1 MTYLTEEDWEKY
13 LLPKLTDDESFSE
26 ELNQIK
32 KCQNIMI
39 IILDILFKKAKPSQ
53 LKTKQ
58 KILYCSMV
66 FYYKYTLFYGIS
78 LKDLGEI
85 ERLVLC
91 SACLLLGFKA
101 ITFKIFDIQQLSLII
116 HEILNNS
123 NKKLTKEELKDEIMQ
138 KEFDL
143 LNALGFDINIDIPYS
158 YFPLLSFY
166 LKKCNETN
174 DYVLSEI
181 NVLLNEYVQNSMLFP
196 LYLYYSPYE
205 IFFGCI
211 YLIKKKKTIFN
222 FIDLNELKQLAKT
235 DIDNDN
241 ICQCSKYISKIT
253 EVKDSLLSKQK
264 SNCNTHISGNS
275 PNNNSQNNTYINFD
289 IIRGIKV
296 NDT

>member
-196 LYLYYSPYE
+196 LYLHYSSYE
-205 IFFGCI
+205 IFLGCI
-211 YLIKKKKTIFN
+211 YLIKQKKKIFN
-222 FIDLNELKQLAKT
+222 FIDLNELIKLTKT
-235 DIDNDN
+235 EIDVDN
-241 ICQCSKYISKIT
+241 ICQCSKYISKIS
-253 EVKDSLLSKQK
+253 EVKDSLLYKNRDN
-264 SNCNTHISGNS
+264 SNIHISEYS
-275 PNNNSQNNTYINFD
+275 PNDNGQTSINFD
-289 IIRGIKV
+289 IIKGIKIQ
-296 NDT
+296 DI

>member
-174 DYVLSEI
+174 NYVLSEI

-275 PNNNSQNNTYINFD
+275 PNNNRQNNTYINFD

>member
-1 MTYLTEEDWEKY
+1 MTYLIREDWGKY
-13 LLPKLTDDESFSE
+13 ILPKLNDDESFRE

-32 KCQNIMI
+32 KIQNIMI
-39 IILDILFKKAKPSQ
+39 LILGKIFKNAHPSQ
-53 LKTKQ
+53 IKTKQ

>member
-13 LLPKLTDDESFSE
+13 LLPKLTDEESFSE

-158 YFPLLSFY
+158 YFPLLTFY

>member
-91 SACLLLGFKA
+91 SACILLGFKA

-174 DYVLSEI
+174 NYVLSEI

-275 PNNNSQNNTYINFD
+275 PNNNSQNNTCINFD

>member
-174 DYVLSEI
+174 NYVLSEI

-241 ICQCSKYISKIT
+241 ICQCSKYILKIT

-275 PNNNSQNNTYINFD
+275 LNNNRQNNTYINFD

>member
-13 LLPKLTDDESFSE
+13 LLPKLTDEESFSE

-85 ERLVLC
+85 ERLILC

-174 DYVLSEI
+174 NYVLSEI

-241 ICQCSKYISKIT
+241 ICQCSKYILKIT

-275 PNNNSQNNTYINFD
+275 PNNNSQHNTCINFD

>member
-91 SACLLLGFKA
+91 SACILLGFKA

>member
-1 MTYLTEEDWEKY
+1 MTCLTGEDWGK
-13 LLPKLTDDESFSE
+13 LIFPKLNDDESFQE

-275 PNNNSQNNTYINFD
+275 PNNNSQHNTCINFD

>member
-85 ERLVLC
+85 ERLILC

>member
-101 ITFKIFDIQQLSLII
+101 ITFKIFDIQLLSLII

-275 PNNNSQNNTYINFD
+275 PNNNSQNNTRINFD

>member
-101 ITFKIFDIQQLSLII
+101 ITFKIFDIQLLSLII
-116 HEILNNS
+116 HEILKNS

-275 PNNNSQNNTYINFD
+275 PNNNSQNNTRINFD

>member
-13 LLPKLTDDESFSE
+13 LLPKLTDEESFSE

-91 SACLLLGFKA
+91 IACILLGFKA

>member
-13 LLPKLTDDESFSE
+13 LLPKLTDEESFSE

-85 ERLVLC
+85 ERLILC

-116 HEILNNS
+116 YGILNNS

-211 YLIKKKKTIFN
+211 YLIKQKKTIFN

-264 SNCNTHISGNS
+264 SNCNNHISGNS
-275 PNNNSQNNTYINFD
+275 PNNNRQNNRYINFD

>member
-101 ITFKIFDIQQLSLII
+101 ITFKIFDIQLLSLII
-116 HEILNNS
+116 HEILKNS

>member
-91 SACLLLGFKA
+91 SACILLGFKA

-211 YLIKKKKTIFN
+211 YLIKQKKAIFN

-275 PNNNSQNNTYINFD
+275 PNNNSQNNIYINFD

>member
-241 ICQCSKYISKIT
+241 ICQCSKYILKIT

-275 PNNNSQNNTYINFD
+275 PNNNSQNNTRINFD

>member
-13 LLPKLTDDESFSE
+13 LLPKLTDEESFSE

-91 SACLLLGFKA
+91 SACILLGFKA

>member
-91 SACLLLGFKA
+91 SACILLGFKA

-275 PNNNSQNNTYINFD
+275 PNNNSQNNTRINFD

>member
-211 YLIKKKKTIFN
+211 YLIKKKKAIFK

-241 ICQCSKYISKIT
+241 ICQCSKYILKIT

-275 PNNNSQNNTYINFD
+275 PNNNSQNNLSINFD

>member
-174 DYVLSEI
+174 NYVLSEI

>member
-1 MTYLTEEDWEKY
+1 
-13 LLPKLTDDESFSE
+13 
-26 ELNQIK
+26 
-32 KCQNIMI
+32 MI

-241 ICQCSKYISKIT
+241 ICQCSKYILKIT

-275 PNNNSQNNTYINFD
+275 PNNNSQHNTCINFD

>member
-13 LLPKLTDDESFSE
+13 LLPKLIDDESFSE

-85 ERLVLC
+85 ERLILC

-211 YLIKKKKTIFN
+211 YLIKQKKAIFN

>member
-91 SACLLLGFKA
+91 SACILLGFKA
-101 ITFKIFDIQQLSLII
+101 ITFKIFDIQKFSLII